1 MPYRD
6 IIVTLIVIGSL
17 PVCLARPWIGIL
29 MWSWIGYMNPHR
41 LTWSFAYYTPFAMM
55 VALATLI
62 GLLFTRER
70 KPLPRTIE
78 VYLLVALWILFSIS
92 TFFAFSPV
100 DAWNQ
105 YDKVS
110 KILLVT
116 FVTMLLFQEAEKLKM
131 LLYVI
136 ALSIGFYGLKGGI
149 WALGTG
155 GGNQVLGPPDSF
167 IAGNTEIGLAINMV
181 LPILLLLSRYE
192 TRRWMKLGLRATFF
206 FGIFGSIF
214 TYSRGAFLGL
224 GLILTLIFVKSR
236 AKFFLIP
243 LAIVVA
249 LFGKSLVPEQ
259 WLNRMGTI
267 QTYEQDRSANMR
279 LNAWRV
285 SYQLALD
292 NPIIGAGFRPFTP
305 AVYLRY
311 SPDEKWNDWQDAHS
325 IYFQVLAEHGFTG
338 LALYLALIAS
348 TLISLRRVKRR
359 ARGDPSREFH
369 YQTAQMLEV
378 SLLGFL
384 VTGAFLSMSYFDLF
398 FHLVAITV
406 MLKVLVLQEAPAPV
420 PVVARPAPVSPVGAR
435 PPGRGPVTAPV
446 RRPALPGRTE
456 A

>member
-6 IIVTLIVIGSL
+6 IVVTLIVIGSL
-17 PVCLARPWIGIL
+17 PFCLARPWIGIL

-41 LTWSFAYYTPFAMM
+41 LTWSWAYTMPFAMM

-78 VYLLVALWILFSIS
+78 TYLLIALWALFSIS
-92 TFFAFSPV
+92 TFFAFNPT
-100 DAWNQ
+100 DAFDQ

-116 FVTMLLFQEAEKLKM
+116 FVTMLLFQEIEKLKM

-136 ALSIGFYGLKGGI
+136 ALSIGFFGLKGGI
-149 WALGTG
+149 WAIGTG

-181 LPILLLLSRYE
+181 LPLVLLLSRFE
-192 TRRWMKLGLRATFF
+192 TRRWVKLGLRATFF
-206 FGIFGSIF
+206 FGIFGSLF
-214 TYSRGAFLGL
+214 TYSRGALLGL
-224 GLILTLIFVKSR
+224 GLVLTLIFVRSR

-243 LAIVVA
+243 LAIVVV
-249 LFGKSLVPEQ
+249 LFGKSMVPEQ

-279 LNAWRV
+279 LNAWWV
-285 SYQLALD
+285 SYQVALD
-292 NPIIGAGFRPFTP
+292 NPLIGAGFRPFTP

-338 LALYLALIAS
+338 LFLYLALIGS
-348 TLISLRRVKRR
+348 TLISLRRIRRR
-359 ARGDPSREFH
+359 ARANPALEFH
-369 YQTAQMLEV
+369 FATAQMLEV
-378 SLLGFL
+378 SLVGFL
-384 VTGAFLSMSYFDLF
+384 VSGAFLSMSYFDLF
-398 FHLVAITV
+398 FHMVAITV
-406 MLKVLVLQEAPAPV
+406 MLKVMVLQEAPAPV
-420 PVVARPAPVSPVGAR
+420 VARPVPTPAVVTR
-435 PPGRGPVTAPV
+435 PRGRGPVTAPV
-446 RRPALPGRTE
+446 HRPALPRRTE

>member
-6 IIVTLIVIGSL
+6 IVVTLIIFGSL
-17 PVCLARPWIGIL
+17 PVCLTRPWIGIL

-41 LTWSFAYYTPFAMM
+41 LTWSFAYTLPFAMV

-70 KPLPRTIE
+70 KPLPRTSE
-78 VYLLVALWILFSIS
+78 VYLLVALWVFFLITTI
-92 TFFAFSPV
+92 FAFEPAA
-100 DAWNQ
+100 AWDQ
-105 YDKVS
+105 FDKVS
-110 KILLVT
+110 KILLVS

-136 ALSIGFYGLKGGI
+136 AISIGFYGMKGGI

-155 GGNQVLGPPDSF
+155 GVNQVLGPPDSF
-167 IAGNTEIGLAINMV
+167 ISGNTEIGLAINMV
-181 LPILLLLSRYE
+181 LPILLLLSRFE
-192 TRRWMKLGLRATFF
+192 TRRWMKIGLQAAFF

-214 TYSRGAFLGL
+214 TYSRGALL
-224 GLILTLIFVKSR
+224 GLILVLTLIFVKSR
-236 AKFFLIP
+236 AKFIVIP

-267 QTYEQDRSANMR
+267 QTYEKDSSANMR
-279 LNAWRV
+279 LNSWWV

-292 NPIIGAGFRPFTP
+292 NPFIGAGFRPFSPTI
-305 AVYLRY
+305 YLRY

-338 LALYLALIAS
+338 LALYMALIAS

-359 ARGDPSREFH
+359 ARGNPAHEFH
-369 YQTAQMLEV
+369 GATAQMLEV
-378 SLLGFL
+378 SLVGFL
-384 VTGAFLSMSYFDLF
+384 VSGAFLSMSYFDLF
-398 FHLVAITV
+398 FHLVAITA
-406 MLKVLVLQEAPAPV
+406 MLKVLVLQAAPEPV
-420 PVVARPAPVSPVGAR
+420 AARPVPASPVVARPR
-435 PPGRGPVTAPV
+435 GRGPVTAPV
-446 RRPALPGRTE
+446 HRPALPRRTE
-456 A
+456 V